1 MFVGVLTSVFA
12 DGIGTPRQALHWM
25 TQHTGIPIVIVA
37 AAVIVLSWRLA
48 KKVFGLIVQIAFV
61 SVLLFLATRFGWIR
75 W

>member
-1 MFVGVLTSVFA
+1 
-12 DGIGTPRQALHWM
+12 M